1 MGKTPCEEDKL
12 ASLDMRSEKTP
23 ELDLRS
29 EVGMKSRG
37 EDFAGM
43 EFRIGRTCSGEAGDW
58 VGPTRAR
65 SGGGVE
71 SVGSLPMIV
80 LWMDTILDL
89 K

>member
-1 MGKTPCEEDKL
+1 
-12 ASLDMRSEKTP
+12 
-23 ELDLRS
+23 
-29 EVGMKSRG
+29 MKSRG

-43 EFRIGRTCSGEAGDW
+43 EFRIASTCLGETGEGTSR
-58 VGPTRAR
+58 VGPTCAR

-71 SVGSLPMIV
+71 SVGSLPMMV